1 MVKYNYF
8 YFIFF
13 CLLGIP
19 TYAQKVSNISYRQEQ
34 SNIIVSYDLENKTP
48 CKIDLYVSTNGG
60 TSWQGPLK
68 KVIGDVGA
76 KIVSGSHSINWNVL
90 EEFEELRGDNIMF
103 QVRASGEYIET
114 VVIGMQEWTK
124 TNLNVSKYRNGDII
138 PEVKDFKKWS
148 TLTTGAWCYYDNDPV
163 NGSIYGKL
171 YNWYA
176 VNDPRGLA
184 PDGYHIPSENEW
196 KYLQNYLNIG
206 YKYDV
211 AGVKLSTDYKP
222 NVQVLNN
229 HMSYDYLDYWKLRD
243 LINKSSFEG
252 LFGGRRTD
260 GHPQLNGFEY
270 KNEYGNFWNYTNFNT
285 FYIGRA
291 FPSGFLD
298 IKGKNSGF
306 SIRCIKD

>member
-13 CLLGIP
+13 YLLGTT
-19 TYAQKVSNISYRQEQ
+19 TYAQKVSNITFKQEQ
-34 SNIIVSYDLENKTP
+34 SNILVSYDLETKTP
-48 CKIDLYVSTNGG
+48 CKVNLYVSTNGG
-60 TSWQGPLK
+60 DTWQGPLK
-68 KVIGDVGA
+68 KVIGDVGD
-76 KIVSGSHSINWNVL
+76 KITSGNRNISWNVL
-90 EEFEELRGDNIMF
+90 EEFDELRGDKIMF
-103 QVRASGEYIET
+103 QVRASVEYIET
-114 VVIGMQEWTK
+114 VVIGSQEWTK
-124 TNLNVSKYRNGDII
+124 RNLNVSKYRNGDII

-176 VNDPRGLA
+176 VNDSRGLA
-184 PDGYHIPSENEW
+184 PEGYHIPSENEW

-222 NVQVLNN
+222 IVQVLNN

-243 LINKSSFEG
+243 LINKSGFEG

-260 GHPQLNGFEY
+260 GQPQLSGFEN

-285 FYIGRA
+285 FYIGKTA
-291 FPSGFLD
+291 PSGFFD